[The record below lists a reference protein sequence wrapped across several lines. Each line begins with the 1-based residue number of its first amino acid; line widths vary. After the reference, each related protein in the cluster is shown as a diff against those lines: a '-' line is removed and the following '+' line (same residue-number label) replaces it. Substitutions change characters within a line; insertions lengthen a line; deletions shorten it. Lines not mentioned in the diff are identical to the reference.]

1 MSLYSYYRI
10 SKPSASKV
18 PAERVQGEYRRLR
31 NRTFWGVTAA
41 YALYYVC
48 RMAMAVVK
56 QPLIDGGIFNAAQ
69 LGIIGSAFYF
79 VYAFGKFANGFIADY
94 CNIRRFMATGLL
106 VSTVVNLVMGLLGLM
121 HGWWGFS
128 SALLFFIFAVVWGVN
143 GYCQSMGAPPG
154 VISLSRWLPLNRR
167 GTYYSILSA
176 TPYLGKSLSV
186 FFLGLVVGWIGWE
199 YGFIFSA
206 IA

>member
-1 MSLYSYYRI
+1 MSLYSYFRI
-10 SKPSASKV
+10 SKPSAEKV
-18 PAERVQGEYRRLR
+18 PQDLVQGEYKRLK

-56 QPLIDGGIFNAAQ
+56 QPLIDGGIFSAAQ

-106 VSTVVNLVMGLLGLM
+106 VSTVVNLLMGVLGLA
-121 HGWWGFS
+121 HGWWGLP
-128 SALLFFIFAVVWGVN
+128 SAALFFIF
-143 GYCQSMGAPPG
+143 
-154 VISLSRWLPLNRR
+154 SL
-167 GTYYSILSA
+167 
-176 TPYLGKSLSV
+176 V
-186 FFLGLVVGWIGWE
+186 
-199 YGFIFSA
+199 
-206 IA
+206 